1 MPRIFWVVALLLF
14 SVPLSVA
21 SPTAA
26 QRHTAGDAGVP
37 ATTPPPTAA
46 QAPPTPAP
54 DPLDQAARLIF
65 ESAREAF
72 ANGDYPVALTRFR
85 QAYEAS
91 ARPALLFNIATTL
104 DRLRQDEEACA
115 TFERYLAADQDIPNR
130 PEIEARVRSLHA
142 VLAARSHPPT
152 EQPAPSGPTTADV
165 QADVAQPPSTRLRT
179 GDGEVD
185 DGGGTSPALFLTAGG
200 LTVAAGALAVWA
212 GLSTVSL
219 NDDYEAYTASPGATK
234 AQAKLLFDDASSRQ
248 LLANTFL
255 VGAAVLGVASVVLAL
270 LTDWDGSAE
279 AEPSTGA
286 RATTTA
292 AVSFDAHGGLVGLT
306 HRF

>member
-1 MPRIFWVVALLLF
+1 MPRILWVALVLC
-14 SVPLSVA
+14 SVPLSFA
-21 SPTAA
+21 SPTVA
-26 QRHTAGDAGVP
+26 QRHTAADAGVP
-37 ATTPPPTAA
+37 ATTPPPVAPQT
-46 QAPPTPAP
+46 PPTPAP

-91 ARPALLFNIATTL
+91 ARPAMLFNIATTL

-115 TFERYLAADQDIPNR
+115 TFERYLAADRDIPNR
-130 PEIEARVRSLHA
+130 AEIEARVRSLHA
-142 VLAARSHPPT
+142 VLTARSQTPT
-152 EQPAPSGPTTADV
+152 GQPAPSGSTTADV
-165 QADVAQPPSTRLRT
+165 HADVAPPPATPLRA

-185 DGGGTSPALFLTAGG
+185 ASGGTSPALFLAAGG

-248 LLANTFL
+248 LLANTFI
-255 VGAAVLGVASVVLAL
+255 VGAAVFGVASVVLAL

-279 AEPSTGA
+279 AEPSTAA

>member
-1 MPRIFWVVALLLF
+1 MSRILWAVALLF
-14 SVPLSVA
+14 ASVPLSFA

-26 QRHTAGDAGVP
+26 QRHAATDAGVP
-37 ATTPPPTAA
+37 AATPPPAVPQSPPAA
-46 QAPPTPAP
+46 AP
-54 DPLDQAARLIF
+54 DPLDQAARLLF

-115 TFERYLAADQDIPNR
+115 TFERYLAADPNIPNR

-142 VLAARSHPPT
+142 VLAARS
-152 EQPAPSGPTTADV
+152 QPAAGPSGPTTAEV
-165 QADVAQPPSTRLRT
+165 HADVAPPPSTPPRR
-179 GDGEVD
+179 DDAEVD
-185 DGGGTSPALFLTAGG
+185 DGGGTSPALFLAAGG
-200 LTVAAGALAVWA
+200 LTVAAGALALWA

-219 NDDYEAYTASPGATK
+219 NDDYEAYTTTPGATK

-248 LLANTFL
+248 LLANTFIL
-255 VGAAVLGVASVVLAL
+255 GAAVFGVASVVLAL
-270 LTDWDGSAE
+270 LTDWDGGAE
-279 AEPSTGA
+279 AEPSTAG